1 MSHRHR
7 HREQDEPART
17 VRARASLDVAQA
29 AAHIEALARALRTG
43 AVTIRSGAGVVA
55 LRTAD
60 RIDLE
65 LEAGEQGRDTVVH
78 WALRWETPIPEEPL
92 EIVPGST
99 QSAAPEPAPEA
110 RAAGRSAS
118 ASSAARSADAKS

>member
-17 VRARASLDVAQA
+17 VRARASLDVSQA
-29 AAHIEALARALRTG
+29 AAHIEALAKALRTG

-65 LEAGEQGRDTVVH
+65 LEAGEHGRDTVVQ

-92 EIVPGST
+92 EIVPGSA
-99 QSAAPEPAPEA
+99 QSAAPETGPEA
-110 RAAGRSAS
+110 RGGRSAS
-118 ASSAARSADAKS
+118 SAPAARSADARP